1 MFDWLPRGVSDR
13 ARLLDPFTLWAEL
26 VNRQLAEPAFQR
38 DASFLKALV
47 PLMQLFSRY
56 FDAEVRDLERV
67 PQQGAALLVG
77 NHSGGGLTPDT
88 SAVFAA
94 WYAQRGFDRPLIG
107 LGFDA
112 AFTVPLIGSVMRRMG
127 QVPASAENAGRAL
140 DEGLPVLVYPGG
152 DHELFRPWRERNRIE
167 LAGRK
172 GFIRLALEK
181 RVPVV
186 PVVGHGGHDS
196 VIVLLR
202 SERLA
207 AWLGLK
213 RIRMGNLPIVWQ
225 LPWGVSLPGPF
236 YLPMPAKITVQVC
249 EPLDWSAHGPKAA
262 NNPEI
267 VDRCYA
273 EITEVMQ
280 GTLSALARENPW
292 PVLRRLRSF
301 LPGVKRETRR
311 ARRARRPRRPPGS

>member
-1 MFDWLPRGVSDR
+1 MFDWLPRGLSDR
-13 ARLLDPFTLWAEL
+13 ARRLDPFGRWAEVVDRAL
-26 VNRQLAEPAFQR
+26 DEPAFQR
-38 DASFLKALV
+38 DPGFLKALV
-47 PLMQLFSRY
+47 PLMQIFSRY
-56 FDAEVRDLERV
+56 FDAEVRDLGRV

-94 WYAQRGFDRPLIG
+94 WYAERGFERPLIG

-112 AFTVPLIGSVMRRMG
+112 AFTIPVIGSVMRRMG
-127 QVPASAENAGRAL
+127 QVPASVANAGRAL

-152 DHELFRPWRERNRIE
+152 EHELFRPWLDRNRIDFG
-167 LAGRK
+167 GRK

-207 AWLGLK
+207 RWLGLK
-213 RIRMGNLPIVWQ
+213 RLRMNYLPILWQ
-225 LPWGVSLPGPF
+225 LPWGISPPGPL
-236 YLPMPAKITVQVC
+236 YVPMPAKITVQVC
-249 EPLDWSAHGPKAA
+249 EPLDWSAYGPEAA
-262 NNPEI
+262 NDPEI
-267 VDRCYA
+267 VERCYA
-273 EITEVMQ
+273 EITDVMQ
-280 GTLSALARENPW
+280 ATLSALARENPW
-292 PVLRRLRSF
+292 PLVRRLRSL
-301 LPGVKRETRR
+301 LP
-311 ARRARRPRRPPGS
+311 